1 MFARS
6 CLIVAF
12 SIIKAKCCFYLQ
24 EIAKNQ
30 HRSVPNLIE
39 TLAINYVEKTTE
51 NNVIYETRD

>member
-1 MFARS
+1 MR
-6 CLIVAF
+6 VTRQ
-12 SIIKAKCCFYLQ
+12 IKLDKNVDEALK
-24 EIAKNQ
+24 EIAKNL